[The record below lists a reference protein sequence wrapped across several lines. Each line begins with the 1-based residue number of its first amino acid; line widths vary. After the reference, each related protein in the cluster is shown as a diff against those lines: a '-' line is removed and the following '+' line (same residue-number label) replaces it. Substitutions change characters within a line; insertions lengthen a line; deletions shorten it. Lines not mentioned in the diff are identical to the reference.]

1 MQSMLHPV
9 IAPVITLLLLILLIT
24 RVKLHPFLALILASA
39 FLGISADLRQRWPS
53 RAFKK
58 VLAPS

>member
-24 RVKLHPFLALILASA
+24 ASSFIPFSH
-39 FLGISADLRQRWPS
+39 
-53 RAFKK
+53 
-58 VLAPS
+58 